1 MARNVDLL
9 EGSIVG
15 SLTSLALPI
24 MATSLIQMAYNMT
37 DMIWIGR
44 LSADAVAAVGAA
56 GMYLWLANGL
66 AMIPRLGGQVK
77 VAHELGAQ
85 APERA
90 AGYGQAAFHLGA
102 LLVILFTAMC
112 ILLNGPLIAF
122 FKLNSPQVN
131 SDARVYLVI
140 VALGFLFS
148 FFNQIFTGLF
158 TAMGSS
164 VVVLRSTAVGL
175 VGNILLDPLMIFGV
189 GPFPRMEVAGAAA
202 ATVLAQA
209 IVTAMFL
216 LAARRETTL
225 FPHIHPFRPSQGR
238 AWLEMLRIGLPV
250 SIQSMFF
257 FQPLHVHRADRGRL
271 GGRRHCR
278 SKGGHPD
285 RIHLLYHSGGLRH
298 RSKRLYCP
306 ELRCPQTGPYLPG
319 ILDGR
324 GNDRRM
330 ELFYH
335 RYAGGVPRT
344 SGTGVHPE
352 GRGGPHRRKLS
363 AYHGLFSDP
372 HVPGDH
378 LLRCLPG
385 SRAAHASDTGRG
397 HRQRCPHPHGH
408 PAQRHRAG
416 TGWRVV
422 EHQHFQH
429 CQGPCGVCLVRSGP
443 APLYPGWRF
452 GSAPVHPVRKFQGKN
467 LAQGELTSPERFN
480 FLRHP

>member
-225 FPHIHPFRPSQGR
+225 FPHIHPVRPSQGR

-257 FQPLHVHRADRGRL
+257 SSLSMFIARIVAGWGDAAIAAQKVGTQIESISYTTAEGFATAVNAFIAQNFGARRL
-271 GGRRHCR
+271 
-278 SKGGHPD
+278 D
-285 RIHLLYHSGGLRH
+285 RICRGYWTAVGMIVAWSCFTTVMLVVFPAPLVRVFIQEEEVVRTGVSYLRIMGYSQILMCLEITSSGAFQGLGRPMPPTLAGVIGNAARIPMAILLSATVLG
-298 RSKRLYCP
+298 
-306 ELRCPQTGPYLPG
+306 
-319 ILDGR
+319 LDGVWWSISISSIAK
-324 GNDRRM
+324 G
-330 ELFYH
+330 LVVFAWFVVVLH
-335 RYAGGVPRT
+335 RCTRDGDLGVPRFI
-344 SGTGVHPE
+344 
-352 GRGGPHRRKLS
+352 R
-363 AYHGLFSDP
+363 
-372 HVPGDH
+372 
-378 LLRCLPG
+378 
-385 SRAAHASDTGRG
+385 
-397 HRQRCPHPHGH
+397 
-408 PAQRHRAG
+408 
-416 TGWRVV
+416 
-422 EHQHFQH
+422 
-429 CQGPCGVCLVRSGP
+429 
-443 APLYPGWRF
+443 
-452 GSAPVHPVRKFQGKN
+452 
-467 LAQGELTSPERFN
+467 
-480 FLRHP
+480 

>member
-44 LSADAVAAVGAA
+44 LSADA
-56 GMYLWLANGL
+56 

-257 FQPLHVHRADRGRL
+257 SSLSMFIARIVAGWGDAAIAAQKVGTQIESISYTTAEGFATAVNAFIAQNFGARRL
-271 GGRRHCR
+271 
-278 SKGGHPD
+278 D
-285 RIHLLYHSGGLRH
+285 RICRGYWTAVGMIVAWSCFTTVMLVVFPAPLVRVFIQEEEVVRTGVSYLRIMGYSQILMCLEITSSGAFQGLGRPMPPTLAGVIGNAARIPMAILLSATVLG
-298 RSKRLYCP
+298 
-306 ELRCPQTGPYLPG
+306 
-319 ILDGR
+319 LDGVWWSISISSIAK
-324 GNDRRM
+324 G
-330 ELFYH
+330 LVVFAWFVVVLH
-335 RYAGGVPRT
+335 RCTRDGDLGVPRFI
-344 SGTGVHPE
+344 
-352 GRGGPHRRKLS
+352 R
-363 AYHGLFSDP
+363 
-372 HVPGDH
+372 
-378 LLRCLPG
+378 
-385 SRAAHASDTGRG
+385 
-397 HRQRCPHPHGH
+397 
-408 PAQRHRAG
+408 
-416 TGWRVV
+416 
-422 EHQHFQH
+422 
-429 CQGPCGVCLVRSGP
+429 
-443 APLYPGWRF
+443 
-452 GSAPVHPVRKFQGKN
+452 
-467 LAQGELTSPERFN
+467 
-480 FLRHP
+480 

>member
-189 GPFPRMEVAGAAA
+189 GPFPRME
-202 ATVLAQA
+202 
-209 IVTAMFL
+209 
-216 LAARRETTL
+216 
-225 FPHIHPFRPSQGR
+225 
-238 AWLEMLRIGLPV
+238 
-250 SIQSMFF
+250 
-257 FQPLHVHRADRGRL
+257 DRK
-271 GGRRHCR
+271 
-278 SKGGHPD
+278 S
-285 RIHLLYHSGGLRH
+285 
-298 RSKRLYCP
+298 
-306 ELRCPQTGPYLPG
+306 
-319 ILDGR
+319 
-324 GNDRRM
+324 
-330 ELFYH
+330 
-335 RYAGGVPRT
+335 
-344 SGTGVHPE
+344 
-352 GRGGPHRRKLS
+352 
-363 AYHGLFSDP
+363 
-372 HVPGDH
+372 
-378 LLRCLPG
+378 
-385 SRAAHASDTGRG
+385 
-397 HRQRCPHPHGH
+397 
-408 PAQRHRAG
+408 
-416 TGWRVV
+416 VV
-422 EHQHFQH
+422 
-429 CQGPCGVCLVRSGP
+429 
-443 APLYPGWRF
+443 
-452 GSAPVHPVRKFQGKN
+452 
-467 LAQGELTSPERFN
+467 
-480 FLRHP
+480 

>member
-77 VAHELGAQ
+77 VAHEMGAQ
-85 APERA
+85 SPERA
-90 AGYGQAAFHLGA
+90 ADYGQAAFHLGA
-102 LLVILFTAMC
+102 LLVVLFTTMC

-122 FKLNSPQVN
+122 FKLNSPKVN
-131 SDARVYLVI
+131 TDARIYLVI

-225 FPHIHPFRPSQGR
+225 FPHIHPFRPSRGR

-250 SIQSMFF
+250 SIQSMFS
-257 FQPLHVHRADRGRL
+257 PASP
-271 GGRRHCR
+271 C
-278 SKGGHPD
+278 S
-285 RIHLLYHSGGLRH
+285 S
-298 RSKRLYCP
+298 
-306 ELRCPQTGPYLPG
+306 
-319 ILDGR
+319 
-324 GNDRRM
+324 
-330 ELFYH
+330 
-335 RYAGGVPRT
+335 
-344 SGTGVHPE
+344 
-352 GRGGPHRRKLS
+352 
-363 AYHGLFSDP
+363 
-372 HVPGDH
+372 
-378 LLRCLPG
+378 PG
-385 SRAAHASDTGRG
+385 SWPAGEMLPSPLKRWAPRSSPSPIPQRRA
-397 HRQRCPHPHGH
+397 
-408 PAQRHRAG
+408 
-416 TGWRVV
+416 
-422 EHQHFQH
+422 
-429 CQGPCGVCLVRSGP
+429 
-443 APLYPGWRF
+443 
-452 GSAPVHPVRKFQGKN
+452 
-467 LAQGELTSPERFN
+467 SP
-480 FLRHP
+480 PQ